1 MDRVVDDERLRLLA
15 RGLQAEVES
24 DRLSELDARRRD
36 DEPHIAAELA
46 ALTEGREPTCIAAL
60 DQAAA
65 RMTQQRMPLARR
77 VGQML
82 LQPLRDE
89 MRMILGDVVEVI

>member
-15 RGLQAEVES
+15 RGLQAEVER
-24 DRLSELDARRRD
+24 DRFSELDARRRD

-46 ALTEGREPTCIAAL
+46 ALTEGCEHTRIAAL

-77 VGQML
+77 VGQVL
-82 LQPLRDE
+82 LQPLRDR
-89 MRMILGDVVEVI
+89 MRVVFGNVIE